1 VRISVIGLGK
11 LGAPLAA
18 VLAAKGFDVI
28 GVDHHPSIVA
38 ALAAGDAPVPEP
50 GLGRVIDDARSR
62 LTATT
67 NIADAVARTETT
79 FVIVPTP
86 SKADGTFSNAQV
98 IAAVRE
104 IGAALRAKTGY
115 HLVVITSTV
124 MPGTTGGP
132 IRDALEATAGRP
144 VGQTIGLCYG
154 PLFVALGSVIE
165 NMLNPDF
172 VLIGE
177 FDPRSGDALA
187 DIYRAV
193 CDNRPAMQRMSFVN
207 AELTKLAVNTYV
219 TMKISFANTLSTI
232 CDQMPESD
240 AKVVAAAIGRDTRI
254 GAKYLSPGL
263 GYGGP
268 CFPRD
273 NAALANLT
281 RELGA
286 RADLIEATDRINRA
300 QPARLVN
307 LVQRLL
313 ARGTIGILGLSYKPD
328 TSVIEQSQ
336 GIEIAALLAQAGYR
350 VRVFDPQCLDAAIA
364 VLGKQ
369 VEAAPTA
376 EDCTAEAD
384 LLVIAT
390 PWRCFLQLPERALT
404 RSGGRRLIIVDC
416 WHLLPRAA
424 FAPLVDLIYPGEG
437 IRLPLPMVGAK
448 MPPAAQS

>member
-28 GVDHHPSIVA
+28 GIDHHADLVA

-50 GLGRVIDDARSR
+50 GLERLIDAARSR

-67 NIADAVARTETT
+67 NIADAIARTETT

-104 IGAALRAKTGY
+104 IGTALRARTGY

-124 MPGTTGGP
+124 MPGSTGGP

-144 VGQTIGLCYG
+144 IGQTIGLCYS

-177 FDPRSGDALA
+177 SDSRAGDALA

-193 CDNRPAMQRMSFVN
+193 CGSRPAIQRMGFVN
-207 AELTKLAVNTYV
+207 AELTKLAINTYV
-219 TMKISFANTLSTI
+219 TMKISFANTLSAI
-232 CDQMPESD
+232 CDRMPEAD
-240 AKVVAAAIGRDTRI
+240 ARAIAAVMGRDSRI
-254 GAKYLSPGL
+254 GAKYLNPGL

-273 NAALANLT
+273 NVAFANLAREVGVCAALT
-281 RELGA
+281 
-286 RADLIEATDRINRA
+286 EATDQINRA
-300 QPARLVN
+300 QPARIVN
-307 LVQRLL
+307 LVRTLL
-313 ARGTIGILGLSYKPD
+313 ARGTVGILGLSYKPD

-336 GIEIAALLAQAGYR
+336 GIEIAALLARAGYR
-350 VRVFDPQCLDAAIA
+350 VRVFDPQCLDAAMA

-369 VEAAPTA
+369 VEAAPTV

-404 RSGGRRLIIVDC
+404 RTGGRRLTIVDC
-416 WHLLPRAA
+416 WHLLPRAT
-424 FAPLVDLIYPGEG
+424 FASLVDLIYPGEG
-437 IRLPLPMVGAK
+437 IRLPMAGAK
-448 MPPAAQS
+448 TRPAAQS

>member
-1 VRISVIGLGK
+1 MRISVIGLGK

-28 GVDHHPSIVA
+28 GVDHHPALVA
-38 ALAAGDAPVPEP
+38 ALAAGDAPVSEP
-50 GLGRVIDDARSR
+50 GLERLIDVARSR

-67 NIADAVARTETT
+67 DIADAVARTETT

-86 SKADGTFSNAQV
+86 SKADGSFSNAQV

-104 IGAALRAKTGY
+104 IGAALRAKTSY

-124 MPGTTGGP
+124 MPGSTGGP

-144 VGQTIGLCYG
+144 VGQTIGLCYS
-154 PLFVALGSVIE
+154 PMFVALGSVIE

-177 FDPRSGDALA
+177 SDSRAGDVLA

-193 CDNRPAMQRMSFVN
+193 CGNPPAIQRMSFVN
-207 AELTKLAVNTYV
+207 AELTKLAVNSYV
-219 TMKISFANTLSTI
+219 TMKISFANTLSAV
-232 CDQMPESD
+232 CDRMPEAN
-240 AKVVAAAIGRDTRI
+240 AKVVAAAMGRDSRI
-254 GAKYLSPGL
+254 GAKYLNPGL

-273 NAALANLT
+273 NAAFANLA
-281 RELGA
+281 REVGA
-286 RADLIEATDRINRA
+286 CVALTEATDQINRA
-300 QPARLVN
+300 QPARIVN
-307 LVQRLL
+307 LVRTLL
-313 ARGTIGILGLSYKPD
+313 ARGTVGILGLSYKPD

-350 VRVFDPQCLDAAIA
+350 VRVFDPQCLDAAMA
-364 VLGKQ
+364 VLGRQ
-369 VEAAPTA
+369 VERAPTA
-376 EDCTAEAD
+376 EDCAAEAD

-404 RSGGRRLIIVDC
+404 RAGGRRLIIVDC
-416 WHLLPRAA
+416 WHLLPRTT
-424 FAPLVDLIYPGEG
+424 FAPMVDLIYPGEG
-437 IRLPLPMVGAK
+437 IRLPTAGAK
-448 MPPAAQS
+448 TRPAAQS

>member
-28 GVDHHPSIVA
+28 GVDHHPSLVA
-38 ALAAGDAPVPEP
+38 ALTAGDVPVPEP
-50 GLGRVIDDARSR
+50 GLERVIDAARSR

-86 SKADGTFSNAQV
+86 SKADGRFSNAQV

-124 MPGTTGGP
+124 MPGSTGGP

-144 VGQTIGLCYG
+144 VRQTIGLCYS

-177 FDPRSGDALA
+177 SDSRAGDALA

-193 CDNRPAMQRMSFVN
+193 CGKPPAIQRMSFVN
-207 AELTKLAVNTYV
+207 AELTKLAVNSYV
-219 TMKISFANTLSTI
+219 TMKISFANTLSAV
-232 CDQMPESD
+232 CDRMPEAN
-240 AKVVAAAIGRDTRI
+240 AKVVAAAMGRDSRI
-254 GAKYLSPGL
+254 GAKYLNPGL

-273 NAALANLT
+273 NAAFANLA
-281 RELGA
+281 REVGA
-286 RADLIEATDRINRA
+286 CVALTEATDQINRA
-300 QPARLVN
+300 QPARIVN
-307 LVQRLL
+307 LVRTLL
-313 ARGTIGILGLSYKPD
+313 ARGTVGILGLSYKPD

-336 GIEIAALLAQAGYR
+336 GIEIAALLAQAAYR
-350 VRVFDPQCLDAAIA
+350 VRVFDPQCLDAAMA
-364 VLGKQ
+364 VLGKRRWHARRPPKIARPRPTFSSLQ
-369 VEAAPTA
+369 PHGAASFS
-376 EDCTAEAD
+376 C
-384 LLVIAT
+384 
-390 PWRCFLQLPERALT
+390 
-404 RSGGRRLIIVDC
+404 RSGR
-416 WHLLPRAA
+416 
-424 FAPLVDLIYPGEG
+424 
-437 IRLPLPMVGAK
+437 
-448 MPPAAQS
+448 